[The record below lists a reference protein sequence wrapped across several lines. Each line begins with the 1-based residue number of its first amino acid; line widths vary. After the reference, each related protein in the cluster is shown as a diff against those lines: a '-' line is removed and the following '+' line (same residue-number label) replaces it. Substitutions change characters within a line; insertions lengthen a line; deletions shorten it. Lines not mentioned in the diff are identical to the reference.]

1 MSAIPDTTAQLK
13 DGTTITIRSARPE
26 DARHMLDH
34 ARAVFAEGE
43 FLLSTLDDF
52 RMTEEQEMAW
62 LQANRDDPGNLVI
75 VAEYEGQIIGMLNF
89 HSEERKRVKHHG
101 ELGMSVN
108 RAWRDR
114 GVGRALLCTLIAWAE
129 QHPVLEKLCLQVFAT
144 NTRAITLYRSLG
156 FKEEGRQVSHHSALV
171 STLHGRTIV
180 VSPMVASLPL
190 VRAQSLSGAPV
201 PGARA
206 SQPH

>member
-13 DGTTITIRSARPE
+13 DGTTITIRTARPE

-62 LQANRDDPGNLVI
+62 LQANRNDPGNLVI
-75 VAEYEGQIIGMLNF
+75 VAEYEGRIIGMLDF

-108 RAWRDR
+108 RAWRGQ

-144 NTRAITLYRSLG
+144 NTRAITLYSSLG
-156 FKEEGRQVSHHSALV
+156 FKEEGLQVRDIKMESGEYVDVLMMALFV
-171 STLHGRTIV
+171 K
-180 VSPMVASLPL
+180 
-190 VRAQSLSGAPV
+190 
-201 PGARA
+201 
-206 SQPH
+206 

>member
-13 DGTTITIRSARPE
+13 DGTTITIRTARPE
-26 DARHMLDH
+26 DARHILDH

-62 LQANRDDPGNLVI
+62 LQANRNDPGNLVI
-75 VAEYEGQIIGMLNF
+75 VAEYEGRIIGMLDF
-89 HSEERKRVKHHG
+89 HS

-108 RAWRDR
+108 RAWRGQ

-156 FKEEGRQVSHHSALV
+156 FKEEGRQVRDIKMESGEYVDVLMMALFV
-171 STLHGRTIV
+171 K
-180 VSPMVASLPL
+180 
-190 VRAQSLSGAPV
+190 
-201 PGARA
+201 
-206 SQPH
+206 